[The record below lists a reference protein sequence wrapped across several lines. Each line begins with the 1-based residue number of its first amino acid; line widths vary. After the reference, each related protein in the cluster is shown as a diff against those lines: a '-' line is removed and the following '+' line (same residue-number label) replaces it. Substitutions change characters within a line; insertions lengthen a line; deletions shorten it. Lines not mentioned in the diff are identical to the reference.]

1 MKDFT
6 ERSVIIS
13 RYTIPCQVFFFA
25 SVKCSL
31 HGRGFL
37 GGKLSKRC
45 YARKG
50 LSWLKMLLQL
60 TLLRRCGNG
69 ACITRVLEVVADGF
83 GLYPFSN
90 MQAIHSLT

>member
-31 HGRGFL
+31 HGRGFP

-50 LSWLKMLLQL
+50 LSWFKMLLQL